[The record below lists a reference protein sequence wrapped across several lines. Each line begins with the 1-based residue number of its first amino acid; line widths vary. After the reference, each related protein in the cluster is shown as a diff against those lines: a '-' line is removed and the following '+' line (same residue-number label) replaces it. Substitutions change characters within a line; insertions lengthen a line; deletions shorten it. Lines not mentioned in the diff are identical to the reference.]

1 MKKFFLIA
9 LLVGLTSI
17 FTDVVAQEKNYV
29 LSTGNPKYIPAIIGT
44 ANTLAE
50 DKRENLGKIEIVL
63 YGKAVQDLDK
73 STTTKPWLDKVAH
86 KAIEFSACDIA
97 LKKFDVQKQEVPKQ
111 FEIVADAFVYLL
123 ELKEK
128 GYYALD
134 L

>member
-1 MKKFFLIA
+1 MKKFFLIVF
-9 LLVGLTSI
+9 LVGLISI

-29 LSTGNPKYIPAIIGT
+29 FSTGNPKYIPAIIGA

-50 DKRENLGKIEIVL
+50 DKKEKLGKIEIVL

-73 STTTKPWLDKVAH
+73 SYTTKPWLNKVAN
-86 KAIEFSACDIA
+86 KAIEFRVCAIA
-97 LKKFDVQKQEVPKQ
+97 LEKFEVQQQIPKQ
-111 FEIVADAFVYLL
+111 FEVVADAFVYLI